1 MLNFL
6 SRTRPPP
13 PPPSPPPRR
22 AIAAYAHRKTASGM
36 NMLGGAGAA
45 PMPPR
50 HPRRVPCHL
59 ERAQLMMCLASVEH
73 FDLRACERGEAA
85 PRSRRPLAPR
95 QNLTLAN
102 KLHVAKKYQQ
112 FSLRSY
118 ISTLHQNDQPLRLEV
133 GSAQPP
139 GLCKGSWLCT
149 DRNALDLFLAD
160 DWAAIFSLESVTA
173 ILAEHVLEHLTPLQA
188 SIWRRLRTSTSS
200 RADASASRCRTGTAA
215 YQEFIRVG
223 GTPSG
228 QGNRHMVAWTADT
241 LPPIFEGV
249 GFGIELH
256 EYHDATGAF
265 HANPAAYG
273 TIAAWGNIT
282 RSYRHDVRNLPGN
295 APRKRAAL
303 ARASNSTFRTR
314 ALRLTGY
321 TSLWFDAIKP
331 RGTSRVQDSN
341 RFCRY
346 GFRPRHGCAGD
357 HSTSRVTFLPVCSRS
372 FAREASAACCAA
384 DCAAQAM
391 LIALAAGSRRTVLA
405 ALLPLLSAPP
415 ACWADRGRMFVPVL
429 GDLQAGIG
437 GPGGLQ
443 LDRAPRSWRN
453 SPNRFRI
460 CSSWA
465 RTSRIRRT
473 RATLT
478 IPWSFYG
485 SPQSTGSRHRPPWR
499 SPPR

>member
-1 MLNFL
+1 
-6 SRTRPPP
+6 
-13 PPPSPPPRR
+13 
-22 AIAAYAHRKTASGM
+22 
-36 NMLGGAGAA
+36 
-45 PMPPR
+45 
-50 HPRRVPCHL
+50 
-59 ERAQLMMCLASVEH
+59 MMCLASAEH

-118 ISTLHQNDQPLRLEV
+118 IHTLHQNDQPLRLEV

-173 ILAEHVLEHLTPLQA
+173 ILAEHVLEHLTPLQVQHLA
-188 SIWRRLRTSTSS
+188 AIAYLYLKPGGRFRVAVPDGYRPDS
-200 RADASASRCRTGTAA
+200 A

-241 LPPIFEGV
+241 LPAIFEGV

-314 ALRLTGY
+314 ALRLSGY

-331 RGTSRVQDSN
+331 RGGNES
-341 RFCRY
+341 C
-346 GFRPRHGCAGD
+346 
-357 HSTSRVTFLPVCSRS
+357 
-372 FAREASAACCAA
+372 
-384 DCAAQAM
+384 
-391 LIALAAGSRRTVLA
+391 
-405 ALLPLLSAPP
+405 
-415 ACWADRGRMFVPVL
+415 
-429 GDLQAGIG
+429 
-437 GPGGLQ
+437 
-443 LDRAPRSWRN
+443 
-453 SPNRFRI
+453 
-460 CSSWA
+460 
-465 RTSRIRRT
+465 
-473 RATLT
+473 
-478 IPWSFYG
+478 
-485 SPQSTGSRHRPPWR
+485 TG
-499 SPPR
+499 